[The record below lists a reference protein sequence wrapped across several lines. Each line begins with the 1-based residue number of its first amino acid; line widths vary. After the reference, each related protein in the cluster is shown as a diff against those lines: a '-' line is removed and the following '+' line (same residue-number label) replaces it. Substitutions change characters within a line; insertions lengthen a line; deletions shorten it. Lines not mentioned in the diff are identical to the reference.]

1 MFDQIKNLGALMKN
15 AGQIRE
21 KAEQLKTELERRT
34 VEGESGGGAVRVIMN
49 GRMRVLRI
57 DLDQPMMAAFVSGGD
72 DSGGDKTMV
81 EELIAAAVN
90 NATDKVQQLLA
101 EQMQELTGGMNLPG
115 MENLLGG

>member
-1 MFDQIKNLGALMKN
+1 
-15 AGQIRE
+15 
-21 KAEQLKTELERRT
+21 
-34 VEGESGGGAVRVIMN
+34 
-49 GRMRVLRI
+49 
-57 DLDQPMMAAFVSGGD
+57 
-72 DSGGDKTMV
+72 MV

>member
-15 AGQIRE
+15 AGQIRA
-21 KAEQLKTELERRT
+21 KAEQLKAELERKT

-49 GRMRVLRI
+49 GKMRVLRI
-57 DLDQPMMAAFVSGGD
+57 DLDRPMMAAFVGG
-72 DSGGDKTMV
+72 GEEDKTMV

-90 NATDKVQQLLA
+90 NAVDKVQRLLA

-115 MENLLGG
+115 MENLLGQ